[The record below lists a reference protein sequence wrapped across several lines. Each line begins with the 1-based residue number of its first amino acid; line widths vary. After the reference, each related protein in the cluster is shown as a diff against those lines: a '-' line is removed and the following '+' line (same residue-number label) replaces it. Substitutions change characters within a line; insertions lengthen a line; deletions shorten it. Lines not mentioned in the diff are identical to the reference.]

1 MESAVKKRILVAEDN
16 VQLGLFYKKFLSSNG
31 YSVAVVSNA
40 NEAIEKLHYEPGFD
54 LFITDLDMP
63 KWDGNYSLIGA
74 NVENKNIKIIIISG
88 FLDNPKYAFSASIS
102 DNIIAR
108 LNKPFEP
115 DELLEIIKKS
125 I

>member
-1 MESAVKKRILVAEDN
+1 MKPSEMKKILVAEDN
-16 VQLGLFYKKFLSSNG
+16 IQLGVFYKKFLSSNG
-31 YSVAVVSNA
+31 YDVDVVSNA
-40 NEAIEKLHYEPGFD
+40 NEALEKLHYEPGFD

-74 NVENKNIKIIIISG
+74 NVENKNLKIIIISG
-88 FLDNPKYAFSASIS
+88 FIDNPKYAFSASIS

-115 DELLEIIKKS
+115 DELLEIIKKF